1 MNKGELV
8 SAVAGR
14 AGLSRGDATR
24 VIDTTFEV
32 ITDALRDGQGV
43 KLVGFGTFQVA
54 EREAGEARNPK
65 TGERVEVPATR
76 AAKFR
81 AGTQLKNAM
90 NPDR

>member
-8 SAVAGR
+8 SAVADR
-14 AGLSRGDATR
+14 AGLSRGDAGR

-32 ITDALRDGQGV
+32 ITDALRAGQGV

-54 EREAGEARNPK
+54 EREGGEARNPR
-65 TGERVEVPATR
+65 TGEKVEVPASR

-81 AGTQLKNAM
+81 AGTQLKNAI
-90 NPDR
+90 NS